1 MSTLTSTIFFSPSLL
16 IPARTKPTNSPN
28 NQVFFHK
35 NDHYLNRIVPQKK
48 RASFCIKAQEQKVE
62 EGVPSA
68 TIACPT
74 VRPKFVLFGSSI
86 VEYGFHEG
94 WAATLAH
101 LYGRQVDVVLRGYAG
116 WNSRT
121 ALRILDKIFPKHA
134 TQQPSLVIVYFG
146 GNDATHPQPDGHGSH
161 VPLKEYS
168 ENMRKIFNHLKS
180 LSEKTRIIFLSAPP
194 VNEAQIFGNSILLG
208 KPLRTNESCRIYSE
222 AGLELCHELN
232 IKAIDLWSALQKRDD
247 WRDVC
252 FLDGIH
258 LSAEGNKI
266 VAKEILK
273 VLKEAEWEPSLHF
286 KLMPVEFEEDSPYDP
301 LYPDGKR
308 TFNVSRMPFPETVE
322 WD

>member
-180 LSEKTRIIFLSAPP
+180 LSEKTRIIFLSTPP
-194 VNEAQIFGNSILLG
+194 INEKQLFGDS
-208 KPLRTNESCRIYSE
+208 
-222 AGLELCHELN
+222 
-232 IKAIDLWSALQKRDD
+232 
-247 WRDVC
+247 
-252 FLDGIH
+252 DGIH
-258 LSAEGNKI
+258 FTKEGSK
-266 VAKEILK
+266 VVSREILK
-273 VLKEAEWEPSLHF
+273 VLREADWEPSLYWREMPIEF
-286 KLMPVEFEEDSPYDP
+286 KDYYTPIGL
-301 LYPDGKR
+301 DGEPIDEYNTR
-308 TFNVSRMPFPETVE
+308 FPPGVE
-322 WD
+322 WE

>member
-180 LSEKTRIIFLSAPP
+180 LSEKTRIIFLGTPP
-194 VNEAQIFGNSILLG
+194 INEEQLYGNSIPSNPP
-208 KPLRTNESCRIYSE
+208 KTNESLRIYSE
-222 AGLELCHELN
+222 AGLEVSRELN
-232 IKAIDLWSALQKRDD
+232 IKAIDLWSAIQERSD
-247 WRDVC
+247 WKDVS
-252 FLDGIH
+252 FIDGIH
-258 LSAEGNKI
+258 FTKEGSK
-266 VAKEILK
+266 VVSREILK
-273 VLKEAEWEPSLHF
+273 VLREADWEPSLYWREMPIEF
-286 KLMPVEFEEDSPYDP
+286 KDYYTPIGL
-301 LYPDGKR
+301 DGEPIDEYNTR
-308 TFNVSRMPFPETVE
+308 FPPGVE
-322 WD
+322 WE

>member
-180 LSEKTRIIFLSAPP
+180 LSEKTRIIFLSTPP
-194 VNEAQIFGNSILLG
+194 INEKQLFGDSIPSNPP
-208 KPLRTNESCRIYSE
+208 KTNESLRIYSE
-222 AGLELCHELN
+222 AGLEVSRELN
-232 IKAIDLWSALQKRDD
+232 IKAIDLWSAIQERSD
-247 WRDVC
+247 WKDVS
-252 FLDGIH
+252 FIDGIH
-258 LSAEGNKI
+258 FTKEGSK
-266 VAKEILK
+266 VVSREILK
-273 VLKEAEWEPSLHF
+273 VLREADWEPSLYWREMPIEF
-286 KLMPVEFEEDSPYDP
+286 KDYYTPIGL
-301 LYPDGKR
+301 DGEPIDEYNTR
-308 TFNVSRMPFPETVE
+308 FPPGVE
-322 WD
+322 WE

>member
-180 LSEKTRIIFLSAPP
+180 LSEKTRIIFLSTPP
-194 VNEAQIFGNSILLG
+194 INEKQLFGDSPPEKLP
-208 KPLRTNESCRIYSE
+208 KTNESHRIYSE
-222 AGLELCHELN
+222 EGLKLCKKMN
-232 IKAIDLWSALQKRDD
+232 IKAIDLWSKVQERED
-247 WRDVC
+247 WKEVS
-252 FLDGIH
+252 FIDGIH
-258 LSAEGNKI
+258 LTNEGSK
-266 VAKEILK
+266 VVTREILK
-273 VLKEAEWEPSLHF
+273 VLKEADWKPSLYW
-286 KLMPVEFEEDSPYDP
+286 KEMAIEFEEYSDTPIGPGGKPIDP
-301 LYPDGKR
+301 HTTR
-308 TFNVSRMPFPETVE
+308 FPLGVE

>member
-146 GNDATHPQPDGHGSH
+146 GNDATHPQPDGNGFH
-161 VPLKEYS
+161 VPLEEYK
-168 ENMRKIFNHLKS
+168 ENMRNIFIHLQS
-180 LSEKTRIIFLSAPP
+180 LSEKTRIIFLGTPP
-194 VNEAQIFGNSILLG
+194 INEEQLYGNSIPSNPP
-208 KPLRTNESCRIYSE
+208 KTNESLRIYSE
-222 AGLELCHELN
+222 AGLEVSRELN
-232 IKAIDLWSALQKRDD
+232 IKAIDLWSAIQERSD
-247 WRDVC
+247 WKDVS
-252 FLDGIH
+252 FIDGIH
-258 LSAEGNKI
+258 FTKEGSK
-266 VAKEILK
+266 VVSREILK
-273 VLKEAEWEPSLHF
+273 VLREADWEPSLYWREMPIEF
-286 KLMPVEFEEDSPYDP
+286 KDYYTPIGL
-301 LYPDGKR
+301 DGEPIDEYNTR
-308 TFNVSRMPFPETVE
+308 FPPGVE
-322 WD
+322 WE